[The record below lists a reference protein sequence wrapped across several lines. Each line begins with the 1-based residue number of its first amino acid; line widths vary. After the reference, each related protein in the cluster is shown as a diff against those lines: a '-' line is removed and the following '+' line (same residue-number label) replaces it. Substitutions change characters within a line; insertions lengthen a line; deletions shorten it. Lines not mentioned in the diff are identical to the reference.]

1 MQLQQTVGGKVNFN
15 LDQVPAKEIIRDVTA
30 MVIKKDLLSNSLLYK
45 AVSSLD
51 LKNTDKRLQ
60 RLCSVASKPV
70 LYPVALQSNHV

>member
-1 MQLQQTVGGKVNFN
+1 MQLRQTVGGKVNFN
-15 LDQVPAKEIIRDVTA
+15 LDQVPAKERIRDGHCHGHG
-30 MVIKKDLLSNSLLYK
+30 KDLLSNSLLYK

-60 RLCSVASKPV
+60 RPRSVASKPV